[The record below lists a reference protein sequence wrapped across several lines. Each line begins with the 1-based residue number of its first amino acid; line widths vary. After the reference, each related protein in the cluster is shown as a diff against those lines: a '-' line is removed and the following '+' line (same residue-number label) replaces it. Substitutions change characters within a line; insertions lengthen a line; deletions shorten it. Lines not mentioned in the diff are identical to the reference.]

1 MVPPPPRSR
10 RRSPPTGRRR
20 RSRPRPTVSCSGKLA
35 TAAARCRRGSIC
47 RTTSAGPSSTTS
59 ARYRKSRRA
68 AAPVTSRRP
77 ADPPAGRS
85 CVSGGRRPRVARV
98 RLASIDLGT
107 NTVRLLVAEV
117 TSGTAAWRT
126 VRAEQRVTRLGEG
139 LRATGTLGDAAAA
152 RTAAIVVQYVALAR
166 AAGATRVAVVATSA
180 VREAA
185 NGRAFVTD
193 LERAAGI
200 AVRVISGEEEARLT
214 LAGIVAGL
222 GPLRGVVIAF
232 DIGGG
237 STEYIL
243 ARDGVLTAAASLRL
257 GVVPLAERFP
267 FPGPVEPARAAALRA
282 DVEAQLTRELPAVIA
297 TTRIDCLVGTA
308 GTVTTLAALDLGLL
322 DYDPARVQGHLLTR
336 AAIERQHRRLAALDL
351 AGRAA
356 LPCLEPG
363 RADLILPGIA
373 IVDATLDRLGCERLI
388 VSDWS
393 LREGILAE
401 MAAREV

>member
-1 MVPPPPRSR
+1 V
-10 RRSPPTGRRR
+10 
-20 RSRPRPTVSCSGKLA
+20 
-35 TAAARCRRGSIC
+35 
-47 RTTSAGPSSTTS
+47 
-59 ARYRKSRRA
+59 RRA
-68 AAPVTSRRP
+68 
-77 ADPPAGRS
+77 
-85 CVSGGRRPRVARV
+85 GRRPTVARV

-117 TSGTAAWRT
+117 TAGTAAWRT
-126 VRAEQRVTRLGEG
+126 VHAEQRVTRLGEG
-139 LRATGTLGDAAAA
+139 LRASGTLGDAAAA
-152 RTAAIVVQYVALAR
+152 RTAAAVVAYVARAR
-166 AAGATRVAVVATSA
+166 ADGAARVAVVATSA

-193 LERAAGI
+193 LERAAGS
-200 AVRVISGEEEARLT
+200 AVRVISGDEEARLT

-222 GPLRGVVIAF
+222 GPLPGVVAAF

-267 FPGPVEPARAAALRA
+267 FPGPVEAARAAALRA
-282 DVEAQLTRELPAVIA
+282 DVEAQLARELPAVIT
-297 TTRIDCLVGTA
+297 TTRIDRLVGTA

-322 DYDPARVQGHLLTR
+322 DYDPARVQGHPLTR

-363 RADLILPGIA
+363 GRTSSFPASRSSRPRSIG
-373 IVDATLDRLGCERLI
+373 
-388 VSDWS
+388 W
-393 LREGILAE
+393 
-401 MAAREV
+401 AASG

>member
-1 MVPPPPRSR
+1 
-10 RRSPPTGRRR
+10 
-20 RSRPRPTVSCSGKLA
+20 
-35 TAAARCRRGSIC
+35 
-47 RTTSAGPSSTTS
+47 
-59 ARYRKSRRA
+59 
-68 AAPVTSRRP
+68 
-77 ADPPAGRS
+77 
-85 CVSGGRRPRVARV
+85 
-98 RLASIDLGT
+98 SIDLGT

-117 TSGTAAWRT
+117 TAGTAGWRT
-126 VRAEQRVTRLGEG
+126 VHAEQRVTRLGEG
-139 LRATGTLGDAAAA
+139 LRASGTLGDAAAA
-152 RTAAIVVQYVALAR
+152 RTAAAVVAYVARAR
-166 AAGATRVAVVATSA
+166 AAGAARVAVVATSA

-193 LERAAGI
+193 LERAAGV

-222 GPLRGVVIAF
+222 GPLPGGVVAF

-257 GVVPLAERFP
+257 GVVSLAERFP
-267 FPGPVEPARAAALRA
+267 FPGPVEPA
-282 DVEAQLTRELPAVIA
+282 
-297 TTRIDCLVGTA
+297 
-308 GTVTTLAALDLGLL
+308 
-322 DYDPARVQGHLLTR
+322 
-336 AAIERQHRRLAALDL
+336 
-351 AGRAA
+351 RAA

-363 RADLILPGIA
+363 RADLILPGLA
-373 IVDATLDRLGCERLI
+373 IVEATLDRLGCERLI